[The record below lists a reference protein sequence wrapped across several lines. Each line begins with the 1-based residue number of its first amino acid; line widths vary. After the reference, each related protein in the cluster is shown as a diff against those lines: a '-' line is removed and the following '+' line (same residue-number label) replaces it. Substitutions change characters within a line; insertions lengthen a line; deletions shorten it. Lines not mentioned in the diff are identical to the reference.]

1 MAYCSAEN
9 EVTRDADRTAR
20 RELVLTRM
28 PISMRGFL
36 SRNLR
41 GMRGMRMLAMTIARR
56 CGRHARTVRWQA
68 SEYGGAE
75 VDDQTHKEQKKTVPR
90 GAA

>member
-1 MAYCSAEN
+1 M
-9 EVTRDADRTAR
+9 
-20 RELVLTRM
+20 LTRM

-68 SEYGGAE
+68 SEYAE
-75 VDDQTHKEQKKTVPR
+75 VDGQVNKQQKKTVPAGR
-90 GAA
+90 GVLEA